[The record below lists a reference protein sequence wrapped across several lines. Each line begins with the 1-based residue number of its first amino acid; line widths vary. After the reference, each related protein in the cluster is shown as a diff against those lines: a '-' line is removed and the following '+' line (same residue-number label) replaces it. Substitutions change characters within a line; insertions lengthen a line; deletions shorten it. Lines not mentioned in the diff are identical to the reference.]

1 MPTTAADVRTLVERL
16 PAHDEVAVDHRER
29 ALAWLASTDDVF
41 RREKPATPAPHLV
54 GYFVVVDP
62 ASGDLLLADHRLSG
76 LWLPTGGHVEPGEHP
91 ADTVRRE
98 VVEELGVPPVFAAP
112 DPVLLT
118 WTPTVGPDSH
128 VDVSLWYV
136 LSASPDTVLAWD
148 AGEFRQVRWWSQDA
162 VRAFP
167 SGTAEPHLGRFLDA
181 FDALDG

>member
-16 PAHDEVAVDHRER
+16 PAHDALAASHREA

-41 RREKPATPAPHLV
+41 RRQKPATPAPHLV

-62 ASGDLLLADHRLSG
+62 ASGSLLLADHRLSG

-98 VVEELGVPPVFAAP
+98 VVEELGVPAVFAVP

-136 LSASPDTVLAWD
+136 LHARRDTAFAWD
-148 AGEFRQVRWWSQDA
+148 EREFRAVRWWSPSD
-162 VRAFP
+162 VRAFED
-167 SGTAEPHLGRFLDA
+167 GAAEPHLGRFLDA
-181 FDALDG
+181 LGG

>member
-1 MPTTAADVRTLVERL
+1 MPTTAADVRALVDRL
-16 PAHDEVAVDHRER
+16 PPHDDVAAEHRDR
-29 ALAWLASTDDVF
+29 ALAWLATTDDVF
-41 RREKPATPAPHLV
+41 RREKPVTPSPHLV

-98 VVEELGVPPVFAAP
+98 VVEELGVPAVFAAP

-118 WTPTVGPDSH
+118 WTPTVGPDRH

-136 LSASPDTVLAWD
+136 LTLPRGAPLAWD
-148 AGEFRQVRWWSQDA
+148 AGEFRCVRWWSQAA
-162 VRAFP
+162 VRGFAD
-167 SGTAEPHLGRFLDA
+167 GTAEPHLGRFLDA
-181 FDALDG
+181 FAVC

>member
-1 MPTTAADVRTLVERL
+1 MPVTASDVRALVERL
-16 PAHDEVAVDHRER
+16 PVPDAVALEHRDR

-41 RREKPATPAPHLV
+41 RREKPATPASHLV
-54 GYFVVVDP
+54 AYCVVVDP
-62 ASGDLLLADHRLSG
+62 QSGDLLLADHRLAG

-98 VVEELGVPPVFAAP
+98 VVEELGVPADFLVP

-136 LSASPDTVLAWD
+136 LSAARDTGFAWD
-148 AGEFRQVRWWSQDA
+148 AREFRAVRWWTRDA
-162 VRAFP
+162 VRSVPADV
-167 SGTAEPHLGRFLDA
+167 AEPHLGRFLDA
-181 FDALDG
+181 LAAV

>member
-1 MPTTAADVRTLVERL
+1 MPVTASDVRSLVERL
-16 PAHDEVAVDHRER
+16 PVHDDVAAEHRDL

-98 VVEELGVPPVFAAP
+98 VVEELGITAGFLRP

-136 LSASPDTVLAWD
+136 LAAPRHTVFDWD
-148 AGEFRQVRWWSQDA
+148 AGEFHGVRWWSPDA
-162 VRAFP
+162 VRSFAA
-167 SGTAEPHLGRFLDA
+167 GTAEPHLGRFLDVLEA
-181 FDALDG
+181 G